1 MRAGIYKPNPERADA
16 FTPAPPQDPRDTP
29 IGVSEFIAMVYAE
42 FMSVHISAQKGEISD
57 RILLPGDPLRAK
69 WVAENWLTD
78 VKQFN
83 AVRNMFGYTG
93 IYKGERISVMGTG
106 MGLPSISIYV
116 TELFNEYDVQI
127 AIRIGTAGGF
137 QANTKVGDVI
147 LAMTAST
154 DSNINRRFT
163 NNLDFAPHADF
174 LMLQAAYEAAKKH
187 GGCHV
192 GGVSSMD
199 YFYDETDSKE
209 RLRDHGVLAVE
220 MEASALYS
228 IAARKKRRA
237 LAILTVSDHV
247 FTHESMDSDAR
258 ERSLNNMVEIALSAI
273 NA

>member
-1 MRAGIYKPNPERADA
+1 M
-16 FTPAPPQDPRDTP
+16 
-29 IGVSEFIAMVYAE
+29 GVSDFPRVDYSE
-42 FMSVHISAQKGEISD
+42 FMSVHISAQKGEISEK
-57 RILLPGDPLRAK
+57 ILLPGDPLRAK
-69 WVAENWLTD
+69 WVAENWLTE

-83 AVRNMFGYTG
+83 AVRNMFGFTG
-93 IYKGERISVMGTG
+93 LHKGERISVMGTG

-116 TELFNEYDVQI
+116 TELFNEYDVQK

-137 QANTKVGDVI
+137 QDHTKVGDVI

-163 NNLDFAPHADF
+163 NGLDFAPHADF
-174 LMLQAAYEAAKKH
+174 LMLQAAYQAAQQH

-209 RLRDHGVLAVE
+209 RLRAHGVLAVE

-228 IAARKKRRA
+228 IAARKGRRA
-237 LAILTVSDHV
+237 LSILTVSDHV

-258 ERSLNNMVEIALSAI
+258 ERSLNNMVEIGLAAL